1 MAVRTTEAVGR
12 EFLQHALSLRKPGL
26 SAVVVPA
33 ARAPLT
39 VLPSA
44 VREDV
49 VSLWHHADDRSF
61 AGVGLAAAIEVQGAD
76 RWRQLR
82 EGIES
87 SLGRVQVTVHG
98 DAAPVR
104 PVLVGGLA
112 FAAGWADDCW
122 EGFGDG
128 SFVLH
133 RWTYER
139 AESPTLAL
147 AVDTSALSDVG
158 SEQLLAEYDRIV
170 AALAAAADDR
180 LFPPPESAAGR
191 IPELALRQMP
201 MVGWIEHVRSIQREL
216 ERGAFEKLVAA
227 RRCDVSIAGLDA
239 TSIVSRMAQDFA
251 DCTAFLFR
259 RGERTFVGAT
269 PEMLFR
275 TRGRTVESQALA
287 GSLQTEGG
295 SGNREALLAH
305 SQKNLGEHDVVVR
318 AIVAGLQ
325 DHCVAIEHPPEPEIV
340 HVRNLIHLSTPIRGH
355 LRDGAH
361 PVDILETLH
370 PTPAVGGVPRLESI
384 RWIVE
389 HERSPRGWY
398 TGPIGWIDT
407 AGDAT
412 FRVALRCGVV
422 EPGAAH
428 LYTGAG
434 IVAASNP
441 AAEYHETS
449 LKQRPFLRALG
460 VVGGE
465 RA

>member
-1 MAVRTTEAVGR
+1 MAVPVTETADR
-12 EFLQHALSLRKPGL
+12 AWLEHTLALRSPGL
-26 SAVVVPA
+26 CAVVMPA
-33 ARAPLT
+33 PRAPLT
-39 VLPSA
+39 VLPAA

-49 VSLWHHADDRSF
+49 VSLWHRPDDRSL
-61 AGVGLAAAIEVQGAD
+61 AGIGVAAAIEVRGDD

-82 EGIES
+82 ETSES
-87 SLGRVQVTVHG
+87 LLGGVHVSVHG

-104 PVLVGGLA
+104 PALVGGLA

-139 AESPTLAL
+139 AESPTLTL
-147 AVDTSALSDVG
+147 AVDASALSDEA
-158 SEQLLAEYDRIV
+158 STQLLAEYDRIV

-180 LFPPPESAAGR
+180 LFPPQADAADD
-191 IPELALRQMP
+191 IPELSLRQMP
-201 MVGWIEHVRSIQREL
+201 MVDWIDHVRLIQREL
-216 ERGAFEKLVAA
+216 ERGAFAKLVAA
-227 RRCDVSIAGLDA
+227 RRCDVGIEGLDA

-251 DCTAFLFR
+251 ECTAFLFQ

-295 SGNREALLAH
+295 STNREALLAH
-305 SQKNLGEHDVVVR
+305 SRKNLGEHEVVVR
-318 AIVAGLQ
+318 AIVAGLE

-361 PVDILETLH
+361 AVDILETLH

-389 HERSPRGWY
+389 HEQSPRGWY
-398 TGPIGWIDT
+398 SGPIGWIDT

-422 EPGAAH
+422 EPGVAH
-428 LYTGAG
+428 IYTGAG

-441 AAEYHETS
+441 GAEYHETS

-460 VVGGE
+460 VVV
-465 RA
+465 

>member
-1 MAVRTTEAVGR
+1 MAVRVTEAAGR
-12 EFLQHALSLRKPGL
+12 EFLEHTLAVRNPGL
-26 SAVVVPA
+26 NAVVLPA
-33 ARAPLT
+33 PRAPLT
-39 VLPSA
+39 VLPTA
-44 VREDV
+44 LREEV
-49 VSLWHHADDRSF
+49 VSLWHRGDDRSF
-61 AGVGLAAAIEVQGAD
+61 VGVGLAAAIEVQGAE

-82 EGIES
+82 EATES
-87 SLGRVQVTVHG
+87 LLASVRVIVHG

-112 FAAGWADDCW
+112 FAAGWVDEYW

-139 AESPTLAL
+139 AERPTLTL
-147 AVDTSALSDVG
+147 AVEGTALSDVA
-158 SEQLLAEYDRIV
+158 SAQLLAEYDRIV
-170 AALAAAADDR
+170 AALAAAADDQ
-180 LFPPPESAAGR
+180 LFPAPESAGDR

-201 MVGWIEHVRSIQREL
+201 MVDWIEHVRSIQREL
-216 ERGAFEKLVAA
+216 ERGAFVKLVSA
-227 RRCDVSIAGLDA
+227 RRCDVAIGGLDA
-239 TSIVSRMAQDFA
+239 MSIVSRMAHDFA
-251 DCTAFLFR
+251 ECTAFLFK

-275 TRGRTVESQALA
+275 TRARSVESQALA
-287 GSLQTEGG
+287 GSLQIEGG
-295 SGNREALLAH
+295 SSNRAELLAH
-305 SQKNLGEHDVVVR
+305 SRKNLDEHDVVVR
-318 AIVAGLQ
+318 AIVAGLG
-325 DHCVAIEHPPEPEIV
+325 DCCVAIEHPPQPEV
-340 HVRNLIHLSTPIRGH
+340 VQVRNLIHLSTPIRGE

-361 PVDILETLH
+361 VVDILEALH
-370 PTPAVGGVPRLESI
+370 PTPAVGGVPQRESS

-389 HERSPRGWY
+389 HEQSPRGWY
-398 TGPIGWIDT
+398 SGPIGWIDT

-422 EPGAAH
+422 EPAAAH

-460 VVGGE
+460 VV
-465 RA
+465 A

>member
-12 EFLQHALSLRKPGL
+12 AFLEHTLALRNPGL

-33 ARAPLT
+33 PRAPLT

-44 VREDV
+44 IREGV
-49 VSLWHHADDRSF
+49 VSLWHRADDRSF
-61 AGVGLAAAIEVQGAD
+61 AGVGVAAAIEVQGAD

-82 EGIES
+82 EGTES
-87 SLGRVQVTVHG
+87 LLGSVRVALHG
-98 DAAPVR
+98 DAPPVR

-112 FAAGWADDCW
+112 FAEEWADDCW
-122 EGFGDG
+122 KGFGDG

-139 AESPTLAL
+139 AERPTLTL
-147 AVDTSALSDVG
+147 AVDASALSDEV
-158 SEQLLAEYDRIV
+158 SAQLLAEYDRIV

-180 LFPPPESAAGR
+180 LFPPPEGAAAESG
-191 IPELALRQMP
+191 LSLRQMP
-201 MVGWIEHVRSIQREL
+201 MLDWIDHVRSIQREL

-227 RRCDVSIAGLDA
+227 RRCDVSIDGLDA
-239 TSIVSRMAQDFA
+239 TSIVSRMAQDFPE
-251 DCTAFLFR
+251 CTAFLFQ

-275 TRGRTVESQALA
+275 TRGRIVESQALA
-287 GSLQTEGG
+287 GSLQTQGD
-295 SGNREALLAH
+295 SANRDALLAH
-305 SQKNLGEHDVVVR
+305 SRKNLGEHDVVVR
-318 AIVAGLQ
+318 AIVAGLE
-325 DHCVAIEHPPEPEIV
+325 DHCVAVGHPPEPEIV
-340 HVRNLIHLSTPIRGH
+340 HVRNLIHLSTPIRGE

-361 PVDILETLH
+361 PVNILETLH
-370 PTPAVGGVPRLESI
+370 PTPAVGGVPRLDSV
-384 RWIVE
+384 RWIVGRE
-389 HERSPRGWY
+389 QSPRGWY

-412 FRVALRCGVV
+412 FRVAIRCGVV
-422 EPGAAH
+422 APGVAH
-428 LYTGAG
+428 VYTGAG

-460 VVGGE
+460 VV
-465 RA
+465 A

>member
-1 MAVRTTEAVGR
+1 MAVPATETAGR
-12 EFLQHALSLRKPGL
+12 ALLEHTLALPSPGL
-26 SAVVVPA
+26 SAVVLPA
-33 ARAPLT
+33 PRAPLT
-39 VLPSA
+39 VLPAA

-49 VSLWHHADDRSF
+49 VSLWHRPGDRSF
-61 AGVGLAAAIEVQGAD
+61 AGVGVAAAIEVQGGD

-82 EGIES
+82 ETSES
-87 SLGRVQVTVHG
+87 LLGGVHVSVHG

-104 PVLVGGLA
+104 PALVGGLA
-112 FAAGWADDCW
+112 FAAGWVDDCW
-122 EGFGDG
+122 DGFGDG

-139 AESPTLAL
+139 TESPTLTL
-147 AVDTSALSDVG
+147 AVDASALSDEA
-158 SEQLLAEYDRIV
+158 STQLLGEYDRIV
-170 AALAAAADDR
+170 VALAAAADDR
-180 LFPPPESAAGR
+180 LFPQQAATADG
-191 IPELALRQMP
+191 IPEHSLRQMP
-201 MVGWIEHVRSIQREL
+201 MVDWIDHVRSIQREL
-216 ERGAFEKLVAA
+216 ERGAFAKLVAA
-227 RRCDVSIAGLDA
+227 RRCDVRIDGLDA
-239 TSIVSRMAQDFA
+239 MSIVSRMAQDFA
-251 DCTAFLFR
+251 ECTAFLFQ

-287 GSLQTEGG
+287 GSLQNEGG
-295 SGNREALLAH
+295 ATNREALLAH
-305 SQKNLGEHDVVVR
+305 SRKNLGEHDVVVR
-318 AIVAGLQ
+318 AIVAGLE

-361 PVDILETLH
+361 AVDILETLH

-384 RWIVE
+384 RWVVE
-389 HERSPRGWY
+389 HEQSPRGWY
-398 TGPIGWIDT
+398 SGPIGWIDT

-422 EPGAAH
+422 KPGVAH
-428 LYTGAG
+428 IYTGAG

-460 VVGGE
+460 VVT
-465 RA
+465 

>member
-12 EFLQHALSLRKPGL
+12 AFLEHTLGLRNPGL

-33 ARAPLT
+33 PRAPLT
-39 VLPSA
+39 VLPAA
-44 VREDV
+44 VREEV
-49 VSLWHHADDRSF
+49 VSLWHRPDDRSF
-61 AGVGLAAAIEVQGAD
+61 AGVGVAAAIEVQGAD

-82 EGIES
+82 AGTES
-87 SLGRVQVTVHG
+87 VLGSVRVTVHG
-98 DAAPVR
+98 DAAPAR

-139 AESPTLAL
+139 AERPTLTL
-147 AVDTSALSDVG
+147 AVDGTALSDDACA
-158 SEQLLAEYDRIV
+158 QLLVEYDRIV
-170 AALAAAADDR
+170 AALAAAADDQF
-180 LFPPPESAAGR
+180 FPPPESAADG
-191 IPELALRQMP
+191 IPELSLRQMP
-201 MVGWIEHVRSIQREL
+201 MVDWIDHVRSIQQEL
-216 ERGAFEKLVAA
+216 EQGAFVKLVAA
-227 RRCDVSIAGLDA
+227 RRCDVSIDGLDA
-239 TSIVSRMAQDFA
+239 MSIVSRMAHDFA
-251 DCTAFLFR
+251 ECTAFLFQ
-259 RGERTFVGAT
+259 RGQRTFVGAT

-275 TRGRTVESQALA
+275 TRGRSVESQALA
-287 GSLQTEGG
+287 GSLQIEGG
-295 SGNREALLAH
+295 SSNRVALLTH
-305 SQKNLGEHDVVVR
+305 SRKNLGEHDVVVR
-318 AIVAGLQ
+318 AVVDGLGE
-325 DHCVAIEHPPEPEIV
+325 HCVAIEHSPKPEIV
-340 HVRNLIHLSTPIRGH
+340 QVRNLIHLSTPIRAE

-361 PVDILETLH
+361 PVDILEALH
-370 PTPAVGGVPRLESI
+370 PTPAVGGVPRRESI

-389 HERSPRGWY
+389 HEQSPRGWY

-441 AAEYHETS
+441 SAEYHETA

-460 VVGGE
+460 VVT
-465 RA
+465 

>member
-1 MAVRTTEAVGR
+1 MAVRTSEAVGR
-12 EFLQHALSLRKPGL
+12 AFVEHTLALRSPGL

-33 ARAPLT
+33 PRAPLT
-39 VLPSA
+39 VLPAA

-49 VSLWHHADDRSF
+49 VSLWHRPDDRSF
-61 AGVGLAAAIEVQGAD
+61 AGVGVATAIGVQGAD

-82 EGIES
+82 EGTES
-87 SLGRVQVTVHG
+87 LLGSVRVTVHG
-98 DAAPVR
+98 DAAQVR

-112 FAAGWADDCW
+112 FAAGWADGCW
-122 EGFGDG
+122 EAFDDG

-139 AESPTLAL
+139 AERPTLTL
-147 AVDTSALSDVG
+147 AVDGTALSDDA
-158 SEQLLAEYDRIV
+158 SAQLLAEYDRII
-170 AALAAAADDR
+170 AALAAAADDQV
-180 LFPPPESAAGR
+180 FPPLECAADGM
-191 IPELALRQMP
+191 PELSLRQMP
-201 MVGWIEHVRSIQREL
+201 MVDWIDHVRSIQREL
-216 ERGAFEKLVAA
+216 ERGAFVKLVAA
-227 RRCDVSIAGLDA
+227 RRCDVSIDDLDA
-239 TSIVSRMAQDFA
+239 MSIVSRMAHDFA
-251 DCTAFLFR
+251 ECTAFLFQ

-287 GSLQTEGG
+287 GSLQIEGG
-295 SGNREALLAH
+295 TSNRAALLAH
-305 SQKNLGEHDVVVR
+305 SRKNLGEHEVVVR
-318 AIVAGLQ
+318 AIVAGLRA
-325 DHCVAIEHPPEPEIV
+325 HCVAVEHPPEPEV
-340 HVRNLIHLSTPIRGH
+340 VQVRNLIHLSTPIRGE

-361 PVDILETLH
+361 PVDILEALH
-370 PTPAVGGVPRLESI
+370 PTPAVGGVPQRESI

-460 VVGGE
+460 AVT
-465 RA
+465 